1 MSKAYSNHLDI
12 RIFLIDLSNKSLI
25 WFNLVQMTI
34 INRVVTTRENNALDI
49 LEFLFARKLQIVNF
63 KE

>member
-1 MSKAYSNHLDI
+1 
-12 RIFLIDLSNKSLI
+12 
-25 WFNLVQMTI
+25 MTI